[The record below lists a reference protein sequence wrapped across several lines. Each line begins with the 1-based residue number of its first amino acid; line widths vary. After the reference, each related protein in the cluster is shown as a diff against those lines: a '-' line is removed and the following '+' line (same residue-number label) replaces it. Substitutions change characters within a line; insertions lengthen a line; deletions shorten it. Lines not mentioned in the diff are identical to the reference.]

1 MSNIFAISSD
11 SRLIGSTTPFGLEMI
26 GAEKAS
32 KAVLQPIETQIFKVY
47 PFASWGNGNNAPD
60 QFDKYIDENTGLCG
74 AVEKSID
81 KILAQGIEYG
91 YLDDDGAFIP
101 KFNPIEHAFINDNC
115 FKNYVAQAAEDFKK
129 YNAITPEIV
138 FNATK
143 SKVLQIR
150 RTPARENRWQL
161 QNTDTGMIDYAY
173 QSKNWGRHLGIDKI
187 IIRPVIDEEFQ
198 EIDTIRADT
207 ENFRYIYKTFIRGK
221 GTYYQNPKW
230 YACVLQKW
238 YEQSM
243 LTPEAITAF
252 IRRLVFV
259 QFQIVF
265 KDEYMITIYGDRWLE
280 GDDKQR
286 MDMLRERCDDI
297 STNLQS
303 AGNAGKFVPNLSF
316 QDKDTGE
323 WTQGYEILPFE
334 SKTIS
339 TDFLQFMREADQHII
354 WAAGEDPIGMGQHGN
369 GSDNAGSGKKASFNS
384 DMSTNWDVHRAI
396 LAPLYYRKKYNNL
409 DPRLEYRFKTPFLAD
424 MNQLAMDKRN
434 NQPNEPKPSNNAND
448 KW

>member
-1 MSNIFAISSD
+1 MNNIFAISSD
-11 SRLIGSTTPFGLEMI
+11 NRFIGGTSPYGLETF
-26 GAEKAS
+26 GATKAPS
-32 KAVLQPIETQIFKVY
+32 EILNPVENQLFKLY
-47 PFASWGNGNNAPD
+47 PFATWGNDNQAPD
-60 QFDKYIDENTGLCG
+60 MFDKYIAENTALSG
-74 AVEKSID
+74 AIERRID
-81 KILAQGIEYG
+81 KILAQGIEVG
-91 YLDDDGAFIP
+91 YRQNGIFTPQDLPEEEAFLED
-101 KFNPIEHAFINDNC
+101 NAFQ
-115 FKNYVAQAAEDFKK
+115 NYMAQAAEDLIK
-129 YNAITPEIV
+129 YKSITPEIV

-150 RTPARENRWQL
+150 RTPSRENRWQL
-161 QNTDTGMIDYAY
+161 QNANTGMIDIAY
-173 QSKNWGRHLGIDKI
+173 QSKNWGRHIGTDKV
-187 IIRPVIDEEFQ
+187 IIRPVIDEDFQ
-198 EIDTIRADT
+198 DIDTIRAD
-207 ENFRYIYKTFIRGK
+207 NKNYRYIYKTFIRGK
-221 GTYYQNPKW
+221 GTYWQDPQW
-230 YACVLQKW
+230 YPCVLQKW

-265 KDEYMITIYGDRWLE
+265 KEEYMMNIYGDRWIE

-286 MDMLRERCDDI
+286 MNMLRERCDDI

-339 TDFLQFMREADQHII
+339 TDFLQFIREADQHII
-354 WAAGEDPIGMGQHGN
+354 WSVGEDPIGMGQHGN
-369 GSDNAGSGKKASFNS
+369 GSDNAGSGKKAAFNS

-396 LAPLYYRKKYNNL
+396 LAPLYFRKKYNNL
-409 DPRLEYRFKTPFLAD
+409 DPRIVYRFKTPFLAD
-424 MNQLAMDKRN
+424 MNQLSMNKRN
-434 NQPNEPKPSNNAND
+434 NETNEAKPKDNANNIG
-448 KW
+448 